1 MIHFDE
7 MACLLYLEG
16 QLDPPRAA
24 EIRAHA
30 AVCAQ
35 CRVLLRAL
43 ERESKLLSAALQ
55 EENEPVPARLLSAPG
70 GGAASWIWAVS
81 FGLFAAGAYWLWA
94 NTISPW
100 FDQVTSAGFGGT
112 DLASVLL
119 FGSAFWGGWTDM
131 IDILQVAAVVALG
144 IGVFVLLRRR
154 FRRTAAI
161 AVVVGALALTL
172 VPSQPASAAEIRRE
186 REILVPATEV
196 VHNDL
201 IVAGEEVR
209 VDGTIDGDLIAF
221 THELTVTGHVTGD
234 IIAFAAEVRVDGT
247 VDGNVRVFTNLG
259 NIGGSVGK
267 NITAFA
273 NTLELTSKGQVGG
286 GLIALAANATLDGR
300 IHRDVLGLVGRT
312 YLDGMVGGQVWIRGR
327 TLAIT
332 STAEIGGPASFE
344 GRERPTVSAG
354 AKLASPLHVEIRQQV
369 RRARLAGIVVVVHA
383 IVGYAAALGFGTL
396 LITVAP
402 RFFRT
407 ALRETGRVGLSIG
420 VGTLALIAGFFLVV
434 FSVFLIFVGVT
445 AGLASVFAY
454 APILY
459 VAQVFVGAW
468 LGSKIL
474 GEAPNQTMA
483 IVGRLALGL
492 LILRAAGLIPFL
504 GALVWLAVGLWGT
517 GAVLLGFYRMSRP
530 EPEPIAA

>member
-24 EIRAHA
+24 EIRVHA
-30 AVCAQ
+30 AACAQ
-35 CRVLLRAL
+35 CRVLLQAL
-43 ERESKLLSAALQ
+43 ERESKLLSSALQ

-100 FDQVTSAGFGGT
+100 FDQMTSAGFGGT
-112 DLASVLL
+112 DLVSMLL

-131 IDILQVAAVVALG
+131 IDILQVAAVIALG

-154 FRRTAAI
+154 FRRTAAVT
-161 AVVVGALALTL
+161 VVVGALALTL
-172 VPSQPASAAEIRRE
+172 VPSQSASAAELRHE
-186 REILVPATEV
+186 REVFVPATQV
-196 VHNDL
+196 LHNDL
-201 IVAGEEVR
+201 IAAGEAVR

-221 THELTVTGHVTGD
+221 THDLTVTGHVTGD
-234 IIAFAAEVRVDGT
+234 IIAFAGKVRVDGT
-247 VDGNVRVFTNLG
+247 VDGNVRVFTEVG
-259 NIGGSVGK
+259 NISGSVGK
-267 NITAFA
+267 NISAFA
-273 NTLELTSKGQVGG
+273 ETLELTSKGQVGG
-286 GLIALAANATLDGR
+286 GLIALAENATLDGR
-300 IHRDVLGLVGRT
+300 IRRDVLGLVGRT
-312 YLDGMVGGQVWIRGR
+312 DLNGLVGGQVWIRGR

-344 GRERPTVSAG
+344 GRERPTVAAE
-354 AKLASPLHVEIRQQV
+354 AKLASPLQVEIRRQV
-369 RRARLAGIVVVVHA
+369 RRARVAGIALVIHA
-383 IVGYAAALGFGTL
+383 IVAYAAALGLGLL
-396 LITVAP
+396 LITVMP

-407 ALRETGRVGLSIG
+407 TLRETGRVGLSVG
-420 VGTLALIAGFFLVV
+420 VGTLALITGFFLLVL
-434 FSVFLIFVGVT
+434 SVFLLFVGVT
-445 AGLASVFAY
+445 AGVASVFAY

-483 IVGRLALGL
+483 IAGRLALGL

-504 GALVWLAVGLWGT
+504 GVLVWIAVGLWGT
-517 GAVLLGFYRMSRP
+517 GAVLLGFYRMSRV
-530 EPEPIAA
+530 EPAVLPA